1 MSEGSFTREDI
12 GCFKSAIIEKKGNIT
27 RTRIYCLDSFCS
39 DDCVERWEQDSGI
52 DEAEREM
59 L

>member
-52 DEAEREM
+52 DEAER
-59 L
+59 